1 MTGGEPRDDRAAP
14 ELGRVRVRLGSA
26 LSPSAAPAHARCR
39 RMSASELATIVVVS
53 RRPTSLLVVVFAS
66 VALEAAAID
75 YFGYARTEG
84 VGREV
89 AAWTNVGHFLV
100 EDPIFDYTGQIN
112 HWKVVYDMKSIVE
125 LSHVFVPGRT
135 GSLYPDWQ
143 ERWHTF
149 VEVNGRRLTPDF
161 VAAFLVM
168 DEPLLRGLSWAQT
181 AELVATVKGT
191 LPDLATAVVE
201 NGELVEQ
208 LPSPLPPELDWVGL
222 DAYGIR
228 NPAQDARY
236 LSQLDSLRRRMLPA
250 QRLVVVGDGWF
261 GPVHLATGLEP
272 CDMAD
277 VAWGYFELAVE
288 RDAVALIFFLWKSDV
303 IREEVDGAVGSDEF
317 DRCDFC
323 ARRPINTQRII
334 GALVTAKQ
342 PVFPAC
348 ARRHLD
354 ATR

>member
-1 MTGGEPRDDRAAP
+1 M
-14 ELGRVRVRLGSA
+14 LGRM
-26 LSPSAAPAHARCR
+26 AAGFKGVAG
-39 RMSASELATIVVVS
+39 LTK
-53 RRPTSLLVVVFAS
+53 VFAVAFAL
-66 VALEAAAID
+66 VALEATAID
-75 YFGYARTEG
+75 YFGYAHTEG

-89 AAWTNVGHFLV
+89 APWTNAGHFLV
-100 EDPIFDYTGQIN
+100 EDPAFDYTGQIN
-112 HWKVVYDMKSIVE
+112 HWKVVYDMKAIVE

-135 GSLYPDWQ
+135 GNLYPDWQ

-149 VEVNGRRLTPDF
+149 VEVNGSRLTPDF

-181 AELVATVKGT
+181 AALVATVKGT
-191 LPDLATAVVE
+191 LPDVATAVVE

-222 DAYGIR
+222 DSYGIR
-228 NPAQDARY
+228 HPAYDPRY

-250 QRLVVVGDGWF
+250 QRLVVIGDGWF
-261 GPVHLATGLEP
+261 GPVHSAAGLEP

-277 VAWGYFELAVE
+277 VAWGYFEVAME

-342 PVFPAC
+342 PVFPGC